1 MQDHDR
7 QNAGTTSLSL
17 AEDASQT
24 VKDTPKVSRRAL
36 IQATGAA
43 LLGAATSNIIGLGQ
57 TSVSA
62 KPSGQTPSQL
72 PERPNIVIILTD
84 QERAECHWPENWS
97 ATNLPNRERL
107 VQTGL
112 SFKQAYCNSCM
123 CSPSRSTFFSGLY
136 PAQHG
141 VTATLTTGGSLS
153 PNETQ
158 LSNQIQ
164 NMARLLES
172 AGYNVHY
179 RGKWHLSKGKNDQ
192 PITSEDVASFGFKG
206 WIAPDAGE
214 DTAVDNFGGGQANHD
229 GRFAQE
235 AAEFIASQRNATQPF
250 ALIVSFV
257 NPHDVLALPRTIDQD
272 EVYKA
277 DPTKYE
283 QGIKLEDIPSL
294 DENLILNNKPHA
306 QRQALAYLNYGLG
319 ILNPAPSKDRENY
332 INLYAYLQ
340 KVSDAH
346 IGTVIDALEEN
357 NLRDSTIV
365 IRTSDHGE
373 MGLSHG
379 GMRQKLFN
387 AYQETIHIPLVIS
400 NPLLFPTAKSTD
412 ALASLIDIMPT
423 LASIAKVPQPNAW
436 DFRGVDLSPLLSDP
450 SKQVQ
455 DAVLFTFDDENP
467 GSPNPQN
474 FVTQPNHIRTI
485 VDGKW
490 KYSRY
495 FDPSGEEEEEY
506 ELYDLV
512 NDPNEMNNLAGKN
525 KEKQAEMAAKLAALE
540 AQRLAPSQTYKTYL
554 PSVHQS

>member
-1 MQDHDR
+1 MQDHER
-7 QNAGTTSLSL
+7 QNADTISLNL
-17 AEDASQT
+17 TDASSHT
-24 VKDTPKVSRRAL
+24 GKETPKVSRRAF
-36 IQATGAA
+36 IQGTGAA
-43 LLGAATSNIIGLGQ
+43 LLGAATANIIGLSQ
-57 TSVSA
+57 TSASA
-62 KPSGQTPSQL
+62 KPSDQTPSQL

-84 QERAECHWPENWS
+84 QERAECHWPEGWS
-97 ATNLPNRERL
+97 AKNLPNRERL

-112 SFKQAYCNSCM
+112 SFRQAYCNSCM
-123 CSPSRSTFFSGLY
+123 CSPSRSTFFTGLY

-158 LSNQIQ
+158 LSSSIQ

-192 PITSEDVASFGFKG
+192 ALTSADVAAFGFKG
-206 WIAPDAGE
+206 WVAPDAGE
-214 DTAVDNFGGGQANHD
+214 DTAVDNFGGGEANHD

-235 AAEFIASQRNATQPF
+235 AAEFIASQRDATQPF

-283 QGIKLEDIPSL
+283 QGIRLEDIPSL
-294 DENLILNNKPHA
+294 DEDLILNNKPRA

-319 ILNPAPSKDRENY
+319 ILKPAPSKDRENY
-332 INLYAYLQ
+332 VNLYAYLQ

-357 NLRDSTIV
+357 NLRDSTII

-400 NPLLFPTAKSTD
+400 NPILFPEPKSTD

-423 LASIAKVPQPNAW
+423 LASIAKVPNPEAW

-450 SKQVQ
+450 NKQVQ

-490 KYSRY
+490 KFSRY
-495 FDPSGEEEEEY
+495 FDPSGQEEEEY

-512 NDPNEMNNLAGKN
+512 NDPNELNNLAGKN
-525 KEKQAEMAAKLAALE
+525 TEKQAEMAAKLAALE
-540 AQRLAPSQTYKTYL
+540 AQRLAPRQTYKTYL
-554 PSVHQS
+554 PSVYQS

>member
-1 MQDHDR
+1 MQDLPNEGHK
-7 QNAGTTSLSL
+7 SLTL

-24 VKDTPKVSRRAL
+24 DSTTPKLSRRAF
-36 IQATGAA
+36 IQGTGAA
-43 LLGAATSNIIGLGQ
+43 LLGAAAANLIGLDD
-57 TSVSA
+57 TAASA
-62 KPSGQTPSQL
+62 QHAEQAPSQL

-84 QERAECHWPENWS
+84 QEREECHWPANWS
-97 ATNLPNRERL
+97 AINLPNRERL

-153 PNETQ
+153 PHETQ
-158 LSNQIQ
+158 LSNTIQ
-164 NMARLLES
+164 NMARVLES

-192 PITSEDVASFGFKG
+192 ALSSEDVAAYGFNG

-214 DTAVDNFGGGQANHD
+214 DTAVDNFGGGEANHD
-229 GRFAQE
+229 GRFAKE
-235 AAEFIASQRNATQPF
+235 AADFIASQRNATRPF

-272 EVYKA
+272 AVYNA

-294 DENLILNNKPHA
+294 DENLLLNKKPHA
-306 QRQALAYLNYGLG
+306 QRQMLAYLNYGLG
-319 ILNPAPSKDRENY
+319 ILKPAPAKDRENY

-346 IGTVIDALEEN
+346 IGTVIDALEDN
-357 NLRDSTIV
+357 NLRNSTIV
-365 IRTSDHGE
+365 IRTADHGE

-400 NPLLFPTAKSTD
+400 NPILFPTAKSTTS
-412 ALASLIDIMPT
+412 LASLIDIMPT
-423 LASIAKVPQPNAW
+423 LASIAKVPQPDAW
-436 DFRGVDLSPLLSDP
+436 DFKGVDLSPILSDP

-467 GSPNPQN
+467 GSPEPQT

-490 KYSRY
+490 KFSRY
-495 FDPSGEEEEEY
+495 FDPSGKEAEEY

-512 NDPNEMNNLAGKN
+512 NDPNEMNNLAGVN
-525 KEKQAEMAAKLAALE
+525 TEKQAEMAAKLAALE
-540 AQRLAPSQTYKTYL
+540 AQRLAPSQIFKTYL
-554 PSVHQS
+554 PSVQQS